1 MSTKCLITF
10 LLRHQLSYYASV
22 SERVS
27 LTSPIIRLQASDA
40 DVGENGKVRFDL
52 TGEGSLDFRIDSQ
65 TGELIW
71 IHFWAYSFYL
81 CNILGE
87 LFAVKELDRE
97 STSHYKFISTAS
109 DGGGNTCV
117 SQVWRLCI
125 RMCLQA
131 GILHVLLFLNKLVS
145 VMLDMWLNYS
155 LVAWCGCSLL
165 NH

>member
-65 TGELIW
+65 TGELI
-71 IHFWAYSFYL
+71 
-81 CNILGE
+81 
-87 LFAVKELDRE
+87 
-97 STSHYKFISTAS
+97 
-109 DGGGNTCV
+109 
-117 SQVWRLCI
+117 
-125 RMCLQA
+125 
-131 GILHVLLFLNKLVS
+131 
-145 VMLDMWLNYS
+145 
-155 LVAWCGCSLL
+155 
-165 NH
+165 

>member
-1 MSTKCLITF
+1 MWTGKDQQPYTKFVFMSTKCLITF

-81 CNILGE
+81 CDFLGE

-125 RMCLQA
+125 RMSASRISYTFCYFL
-131 GILHVLLFLNKLVS
+131 INLLV
-145 VMLDMWLNYS
+145 
-155 LVAWCGCSLL
+155 
-165 NH
+165 